1 MKHPETPPMFTRLMF
16 HFAMGV
22 ALGLCLTIVLLT
34 SNGGL
39 ITDMIRSS
47 TETFVEFTIAVAV
60 GIGAGATLTGLAFE
74 SESEET
80 GDTY

>member
-1 MKHPETPPMFTRLMF
+1 MKDLKNPPMFSRLMF

-22 ALGLCLTIVLLT
+22 ALGLVVTIVLLT
-34 SNGGL
+34 SNGGM

-47 TETFVEFTIAVAV
+47 TEAFIEFTVAVSV

-74 SESEET
+74 TEREET
-80 GDTY
+80 GDSY